1 MAWPTTSWKSWSAC
15 RSHADLP
22 DALYSNYFLKNAMTT
37 QAFICDAIRTP
48 FGRYGGALSS
58 VRTDD
63 LAAVPLKAL
72 MARNPHVDWLAVTD
86 VIYGCVNQA
95 GEDNRN
101 VAHMATLLAGLPL
114 ELPGTTLN
122 RLCGSGM
129 DAVGTAARAI
139 KAGEARM
146 MIAGGVESMSRAPFV
161 MGKAESAFSRAAQ
174 MYDTTIG
181 WRFVNKLM
189 KEKYGTDAMPETA
202 ENVAADYK
210 ISREDQ
216 DKMALAS
223 QLKAVAAQRSGFFDA
238 EITPVTIPQKKGDPV
253 VVSKDE
259 HPRET
264 SLEALAKLKG
274 AVRPDGSVTAGN
286 ASGVNDGACAL
297 LIANEEAAKQN
308 GLTPRARIVGMATA
322 GVPPR
327 IMGIGPAP
335 ATEKVLALTGLSLAQ
350 MDVIELNEAFAAQG
364 LAVLRLLGLQDDD
377 ARVNPNGGAIALGHP
392 LGASGARLIT
402 TAVNQLHRTGGRYA
416 LCTMCIGVGQGI
428 AVVIERV

>member
-1 MAWPTTSWKSWSAC
+1 
-15 RSHADLP
+15 
-22 DALYSNYFLKNAMTT
+22 MTT

-72 MARNPHVDWLAVTD
+72 MARNPNVDWLAVTD

-114 ELPGTTLN
+114 ELPGATIN

-161 MGKAESAFSRAAQ
+161 MAKAETAFSRAAQ

-202 ENVAADYK
+202 ENVAAEYK

-223 QLKAVAAQRSGFFDA
+223 QLKAVAAQKAGFFDA
-238 EITPVTIPQKKGDPV
+238 EITPVTIAQKKGDALIV
-253 VVSKDE
+253 GKDE

-264 SLEALAKLKG
+264 SMEALGKLKG
-274 AVRPDGSVTAGN
+274 AVRPEGSVTAGN

-392 LGASGARLIT
+392 LGASGARLVT